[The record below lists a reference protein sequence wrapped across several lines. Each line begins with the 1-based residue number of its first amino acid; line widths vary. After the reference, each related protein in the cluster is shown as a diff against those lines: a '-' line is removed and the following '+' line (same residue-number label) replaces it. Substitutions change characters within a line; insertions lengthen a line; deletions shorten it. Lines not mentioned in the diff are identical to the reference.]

1 MTSNGFTRLV
11 FYSNFFYII
20 CLLALL
26 SQTCI
31 VLELPPAPTWL
42 YLCLCCSTLLFYNHA
57 YLSDKNTGDGSD
69 ERIRWYQENKI
80 MISSGQILLTLV
92 FLTGSWLLKD
102 ALLSRIQQRPLLA
115 YWPLWLFPL
124 LALLYFGGI
133 QPGKSPLNLRQFGW
147 LKPIIIAL
155 VWSGTTLL
163 LPAWWHAQTLH
174 IFYPNPPTLILFA
187 QQTIFLFAIS
197 ILFDIKDF
205 ESDHNQQLKTW
216 AIRIGPEQLLK
227 KLILPIAILGC
238 LLELLPGYWTVYP
251 PMAGVL
257 NCIPWVL
264 LIFACQSLHRK
275 TAVLHYLW
283 MIDGLIPVKAS
294 IGIIAHLLTT

>member
-31 VLELPPAPTWL
+31 VLHLPPAAPWL
-42 YLCLCCSTLLFYNHA
+42 YICLCCCTLLFYNHA
-57 YLSDKNTGDGSD
+57 YLFDKNAGSSD
-69 ERIRWYQENKI
+69 ERMHWYHKNKKYI
-80 MISSGQILLTLV
+80 TLAQVFLTLV
-92 FLTGSWLLKD
+92 LLTGSWLLKD
-102 ALLSRIQQRPLLA
+102 ALLLRCLQQPLLA
-115 YWPLWLFPL
+115 CWPIWLFPL

-133 QPGKSPLNLRQFGW
+133 QPGKSQLNLRQYGW

-155 VWSGTTLL
+155 VWSGTTIV
-163 LPAWWHAQTLH
+163 LPAWWHQQPINFFH
-174 IFYPNPPTLILFA
+174 PNPPTLILLS
-187 QQTIFLFAIS
+187 QQLLFLFAIS
-197 ILFDIKDF
+197 TLFDIKDF
-205 ESDHNQQLKTW
+205 DADHNQQLKTW
-216 AIRIGPEQLLK
+216 AIRIGPEHVLK

-238 LLELLPGYWTVYP
+238 LLELLPSYWTVYP
-251 PMAGVL
+251 PAVGLL

-264 LIFACQSLHRK
+264 LIFACQSLNRN

-283 MIDGLIPVKAS
+283 IIDGLIPVKAG
-294 IGIIAHLLTT
+294 IGIITHLLIT